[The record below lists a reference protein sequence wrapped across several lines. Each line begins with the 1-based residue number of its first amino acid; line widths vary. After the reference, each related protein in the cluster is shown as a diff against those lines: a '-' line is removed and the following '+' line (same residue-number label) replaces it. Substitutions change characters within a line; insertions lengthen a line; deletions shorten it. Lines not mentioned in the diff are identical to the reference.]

1 MPAPTASVPAFS
13 TPGICRA
20 VRIPSIVVELDNRPR
35 GVLAKHLLHDVA
47 LGEVTL
53 NVLQR
58 EFLQFWNVILV
69 VGSAP
74 VRGGDVIR
82 YNLIG

>member
-1 MPAPTASVPAFS
+1 MPAPTASVLAFS
-13 TPGICRA
+13 APGICRV

-35 GVLAKHLLHDVA
+35 GVLAKRLFHDVA

-53 NVLQR
+53 NMLQR

-69 VGSAP
+69 VDQLQYVAAM
-74 VRGGDVIR
+74 
-82 YNLIG
+82 